1 MVYSPQEIEMLREGG
16 ARLARVLRLVSEKV
30 VPGVSASELDNYAE
44 ELIRE
49 AGDTPAFKGYKP
61 DPSGPAYPATL
72 CVSINNVIVHGIPW
86 RDVIVKEGD
95 IVSLDC
101 GITHNGLITD
111 SAVTVPVGEVSSEAK
126 KLMIATE
133 DALTHAIARATAGNR
148 IGDIASIID
157 DTVSAAGFGV
167 IEELAGHGV
176 GHHVHEAPVIP
187 NVGKA
192 GTGQVLREGQ
202 VLAIE
207 VMSAVSTR
215 HGDLLD
221 DDFTFVTDDGSL
233 SSHAEHTIVVTPHGG
248 EILSKER

>member
-1 MVYSPQEIEMLREGG
+1 MVYSPQEIEILREGG

-30 VPGVSASELDNYAE
+30 VPGVSAMELDSYAE

-49 AGDTPAFKGYKP
+49 AGDEPAFKGYKP
-61 DPSGPAYPATL
+61 DPQGPAYPATL
-72 CVSINNVIVHGIPW
+72 CVSVNNVIVHGIPW
-86 RDVIVKEGD
+86 REVVFKEGD

-101 GITHNGLITD
+101 GVTHGGLVTD
-111 SAVTVPVGEVSSEAK
+111 SAITVPVGKITEEAQ
-126 KLMIATE
+126 KLMVATE
-133 DALTHAIARATAGNR
+133 DALAHAIARACSGNR

-157 DTVSAAGFGV
+157 KTVSTAGFGV

-176 GHHVHEAPVIP
+176 GHVVHEEPVIP
-187 NVGKA
+187 NVGKE
-192 GTGQVLREGQ
+192 GTGPVIQEGQ

-207 VMSAVSTR
+207 VMSALSTR

-233 SSHAEHTIVVTPHGG
+233 SSHAEHTIVVTPEGG

>member
-1 MVYSPQEIEMLREGG
+1 MVYSPQEIEILREGG
-16 ARLARVLRLVSEKV
+16 ARLARLLRLVSERV
-30 VPGVSASELDNYAE
+30 APGVSAAELDTYAE

-49 AGDTPAFKGYKP
+49 MGDEPAFKGYKP
-61 DPSGPAYPATL
+61 DPQGPAYPAAL
-72 CVSINNVIVHGIPW
+72 CVSVNNVIVHGIPW
-86 RDVIVKEGD
+86 RETIIQEGD

-111 SAVTVPVGEVSSEAK
+111 SAITVPVGEVSEEAQ
-126 KLMIATE
+126 KLMVATE
-133 DALTHAIARATAGNR
+133 DALIHAIARARTGNR

-157 DTVSAAGFGV
+157 ETVSAAGFGV

-176 GHHVHEAPVIP
+176 GHVVHEEPVIP
-187 NVGKA
+187 NVGKE
-192 GTGQVLREGQ
+192 GTGPMIKEGQ

-207 VMSAVSTR
+207 VMSALSTR

-221 DDFTFVTDDGSL
+221 DGFTFVTSDGSL
-233 SSHAEHTIVVTPHGG
+233 SSHAEHTIVVTPQGG

>member
-1 MVYSPQEIEMLREGG
+1 MIYSPQEIEILREGG

-30 VPGVSASELDNYAE
+30 VPGVSATELDNYAE

-49 AGDTPAFKGYKP
+49 AGDEPAFKGYKP
-61 DPSGPAYPATL
+61 DPKGPAYPATL
-72 CVSINNVIVHGIPW
+72 CVSINNEIVHGIPW
-86 RDVIVKEGD
+86 KETIIQEGD

-101 GITHNGLITD
+101 GVTHNDLITD
-111 SAVTVPVGEVSSEAK
+111 SAITVSVGNISEEAK
-126 KLMIATE
+126 KLISATE
-133 DALTHAIARATAGNR
+133 EALARAIKRAVSGNR

-157 DTVSAAGFGV
+157 ETVSEAGFGV

-176 GHHVHEAPVIP
+176 GHVVHEEPVIP

-192 GTGQVLREGQ
+192 GTGQMIKEGQ

-207 VMSAVSTR
+207 VMTALSTR

-221 DDFTFVTDDGSL
+221 DGFTFVTSDGSL
-233 SSHAEHTIVVTPHGG
+233 SSHAEHTIVVTQEGG

>member
-1 MVYSPQEIEMLREGG
+1 MVYSPQEIETLRECG

-30 VPGVSASELDNYAE
+30 APGVSAFDLDSYAE

-49 AGDTPAFKGYKP
+49 AGDEPAFKGYKP
-61 DPSGPAYPATL
+61 NPKGPAYPATL
-72 CVSINNVIVHGIPW
+72 CVSVNEKIVHGIPW

-111 SAVTVPVGEVSSEAK
+111 SAITVPVGEVSEEAE
-126 KLMIATE
+126 KLMIITE
-133 DALTHAIARATAGNR
+133 NALTHAIARATAGNR
-148 IGDIASIID
+148 IGDIASVVD
-157 DTVSAAGFGV
+157 ETVSAAGFGV

-176 GHHVHEAPVIP
+176 GHVVHEEPVIP

-192 GTGQVLREGQ
+192 GTGQVLKEGQ

-207 VMSAVSTR
+207 VMSAASTR
-215 HGDLLD
+215 HGTLLD
-221 DDFTFVTDDGSL
+221 DGFTFVTDDDSL

-248 EILSKER
+248 EILSKE